1 MKLEQSNEQLIG
13 IVATIVAYVLWGFLP
28 IYWKLIQGAV
38 PEEILAHRIVW
49 SFVFMIFIL
58 SLTKKL
64 SSFWT
69 DFQTLMKTPK
79 KLLGITLASFVISIN
94 WFTYIWAVNSNHV
107 VEASLGYYMNP
118 LVSVLLAMIFLKERL
133 SFWQMISFS
142 LALIGVLNM
151 TLHFGSM
158 PWVALSLAI
167 SFAVYGLL
175 KKLANLGAM
184 TGLTIETLII
194 TPFALL
200 YLGNLQISGTSA
212 FTFHE
217 PITAL
222 LLVGAGVATAI
233 PLLLFASGANRIPLS
248 MIGFLQYIAPTI
260 MLIIGTVFYNEPFN
274 DVHLVSFIFIWIS
287 LVIFSLS
294 RTKQFVF
301 LEQKLLYK
309 RRLADKKV

>member
-13 IVATIVAYVLWGFLP
+13 ILATIGAYVLWGFLP
-28 IYWKLIQGAV
+28 IYWKLIHGAV
-38 PEEILAHRIVW
+38 PEEILAHRIIW

-58 SLTKKL
+58 LLTKKL
-64 SSFWT
+64 SSFWA
-69 DFQTLMKTPK
+69 DFRGLMKTPK

-94 WFTYIWAVNSNHV
+94 WFAYIWAVNNNHV

-133 SFWQMISFS
+133 SFWQMISFF

-151 TLHFGSM
+151 TVHFGSM

-175 KKLANLGAM
+175 KKLASLGAM

-200 YLGNLQISGTSA
+200 YLGNLQTSGTSA
-212 FTFHE
+212 FTVEE
-217 PITAL
+217 PLTAL
-222 LLVGAGVATAI
+222 LLIGAGGATAI

-248 MIGFLQYIAPTI
+248 LIGFLQYIAPTI
-260 MLIIGTVFYNEPFN
+260 MLIIGTVFYKEPFN

-294 RTKQFVF
+294 RTKQFIF
-301 LEQKLLYK
+301 LEQKLFYK
-309 RRLADKKV
+309 RRLAEKKV